1 MHSRIKMWIKDSS
14 ASSKVTKSWHVSGP
28 THNNRWVAAESRWF
42 VVVTARLVN
51 EMTSQGGIWATGA
64 PGPTKQAFGPTEGFL
79 RGSRADRR
87 PPGPLKCP
95 THGHCSVSYKNISC
109 QKIFSNRR
117 ALWHSVLRMDL
128 KYLKILEFGKRIDT
142 TTLNVELEPAGH

>member
-64 PGPTKQAFGPTEGFL
+64 PGPT
-79 RGSRADRR
+79 SRHL
-87 PPGPLKCP
+87 GPL
-95 THGHCSVSYKNISC
+95 
-109 QKIFSNRR
+109 R
-117 ALWHSVLRMDL
+117 A
-128 KYLKILEFGKRIDT
+128 F
-142 TTLNVELEPAGH
+142 

>member
-1 MHSRIKMWIKDSS
+1 MGGSREQVVCRGNRQIGELNDQSGRNLGHRSS
-14 ASSKVTKSWHVSGP
+14 
-28 THNNRWVAAESRWF
+28 
-42 VVVTARLVN
+42 
-51 EMTSQGGIWATGA
+51 WAD
-64 PGPTKQAFGPTEGFL
+64 KQAFGPTEGFL